1 MNEGPTIEAGYI
13 EELRSALEKAEHGGW
28 VDRDNL
34 SLALYD
40 RRHQLLSDAR
50 LGQLIR
56 EGGEAVVE
64 KVARAITSVSGYW
77 GDNRAWV
84 RPTNEDRA
92 CAVICALQELSDER

>member
-1 MNEGPTIEAGYI
+1 MNEGPTIEAGYV
-13 EELRSALEKAEHGGW
+13 EELRSALE
-28 VDRDNL
+28 L
-34 SLALYD
+34 TD
-40 RRHQLLSDAR
+40 RRLPSQQCALLKTTVEQLLADAK

-56 EGGEAVVE
+56 EGGDAVVE